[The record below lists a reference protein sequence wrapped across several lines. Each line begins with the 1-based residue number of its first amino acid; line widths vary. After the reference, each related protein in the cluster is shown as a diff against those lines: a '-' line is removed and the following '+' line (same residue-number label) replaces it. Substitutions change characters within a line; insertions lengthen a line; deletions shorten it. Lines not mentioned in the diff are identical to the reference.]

1 MIRSFVYPFVLA
13 AVVAFASLAAPQAS
27 ARAIGGISIDTTGPV
42 TPTPLD
48 PWGGVMLC
56 TAHLRKP
63 VFDQFGNITSW
74 LYHMAS
80 GYSAS
85 TCYANAAIYTG
96 MGYMPNPNPGVGYCQ
111 CHPGFNGYMVSSPKG
126 NGPISVQNLSQEQ
139 VQLYDEG
146 LLQLRQK
153 YQFDKFAQEHELLLQ
168 AIESM
173 PPVAG
178 DR

>member
-1 MIRSFVYPFVLA
+1 MIRSFVYPLVLA
-13 AVVAFASLAAPQAS
+13 AIVAFASLATPQAS

-42 TPTPLD
+42 TPTPQD

-56 TAHLRKP
+56 TAHLRLYDGL
-63 VFDQFGNITSW
+63 DQYGNVKW

-85 TCYANAAIYTG
+85 TCYANASIFTN
-96 MGYMPNPNPGVGYCQ
+96 MGYTHNPNPGVGFCQ
-111 CHPGFNGYMVSSPKG
+111 CHSGFNGYMVSSPKG
-126 NGPISVQNLSQEQ
+126 NGPIGVQNLSQEQ

-153 YQFDKFAQEHELLLQ
+153 YRFDEFAEEHELLLQ

-178 DR
+178 EG